1 MGTNDATGVT
11 STSKGKSI
19 DKPQANK
26 EPVRNA
32 ESDVRD
38 LVEPPVD
45 ETANA

>member
-19 DKPQANK
+19 AKPQANK
-26 EPVRNA
+26 EPVRND